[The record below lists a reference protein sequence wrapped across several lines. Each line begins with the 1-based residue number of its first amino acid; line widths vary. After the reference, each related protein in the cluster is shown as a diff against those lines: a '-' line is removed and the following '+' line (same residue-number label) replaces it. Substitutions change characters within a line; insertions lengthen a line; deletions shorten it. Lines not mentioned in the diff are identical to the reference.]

1 MHDDKDLKLEQV
13 DKLVDFNENE
23 DLAEFRL
30 KIETKQ
36 AIEKVAHAISNFQL
50 PEDKE
55 VSLEET
61 NTILKSIADE
71 LNKPCEISVTLTLK

>member
-1 MHDDKDLKLEQV
+1 MEDDKVEII

-23 DLAEFRL
+23 DVAEFRL
-30 KIETKQ
+30 QVETKQ
-36 AIEKVAHAISNFQL
+36 AILKVASAISNFKL

-61 NTILKSIADE
+61 NTILKSIASE